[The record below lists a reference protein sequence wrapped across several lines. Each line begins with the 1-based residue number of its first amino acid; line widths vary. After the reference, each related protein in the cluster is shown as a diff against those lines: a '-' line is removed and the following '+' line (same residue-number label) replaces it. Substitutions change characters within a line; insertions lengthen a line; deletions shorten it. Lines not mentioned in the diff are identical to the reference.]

1 MKPAWRRRCNP
12 RWRRPMA
19 GIADRRQRQLEGIAH
34 DIRGPLTRLLL
45 RVETLREQDSHDPEL
60 LAGLEADLMVL
71 LALDQELLAISEPM
85 TPARQRAWVPLAA
98 ARTRLLT
105 PRARARCW
113 SRAPCPSLWW
123 RASP

>member
-19 GIADRRQRQLEGIAH
+19 DIADRRQRQLEGIAH

-60 LAGLEADLMVL
+60 LAGLELLGLDVPVL
-71 LALDQELLAISEPM
+71 RAHQGLDLAL
-85 TPARQRAWVPLAA
+85 
-98 ARTRLLT
+98 
-105 PRARARCW
+105 
-113 SRAPCPSLWW
+113 SLIHI
-123 RASP
+123 